1 MISDE
6 GPQTGT
12 AGGILLHRLLAAH
25 PPEGLRVIAR
35 CVPTIGD
42 PLPGVHY
49 AQLLTP
55 WAAFERSRFNRLKRS
70 MRALG
75 LVPGVPQATL
85 DRLVGDFSPDLVLC
99 VMQHASYYDAAWSF
113 ARCRNLP
120 LVVIVHDINDGF
132 EPVLPWARAAA
143 PPRDGR
149 FYRFARCRL
158 CVSPEMAGLCESFYG
173 ARGDVLYP
181 NRSPDL
187 APRAYDDSASL
198 RTPGTLTLGFAGNLG
213 YGYGTE
219 ILRLLPALRE
229 AGARVVIYSRRPA
242 GPYAALAEAPDVC
255 DWRGFVPSAQAWS
268 AIQRDCDAVWLP
280 YPNPAGS
287 MEQLFRYHFPSKLPE
302 YLALGMPVLVTGP
315 SYATG
320 AKWAIGHPAATV
332 FSPAESLP
340 EFSRLLVR
348 LREQGV
354 LRRALAEA
362 AWSAG
367 EADFSPRKLEADF
380 HSRIEMAARTGLVE
394 QAQEL
399 PPSSLPG

>member
-12 AGGILLHRLLAAH
+12 AGGILLHRLLAGH
-25 PPEGLRVIAR
+25 PPGRLRVIAR
-35 CVPTIGD
+35 YVPTVGD
-42 PLPGVHY
+42 PLAGVHY
-49 AQLLTP
+49 ARLLTP
-55 WAAFERSRFNRLKRS
+55 WAALERSRFNRLKRS
-70 MRALG
+70 LRALG
-75 LVPGVPQATL
+75 LVPDVPRETL

-99 VMQHASYYDAAWSF
+99 VMQHASYYDAAWSY
-113 ARCRNLP
+113 ARRRNLP

-143 PPRDGR
+143 RRRDGR

-158 CVSPEMAGLCESFYG
+158 CVSPEMAGLCEGLYG

-187 APRAYDDSASL
+187 APRRYDDSASL
-198 RTPGTLTLGFAGNLG
+198 RTPGTLTLGFVGNLG

-229 AGARVVIYSRRPA
+229 AGARVVIYGRRPA
-242 GPYAALAEAPDVC
+242 GPYAALAEATDVC
-255 DWRGFVPSAQAWS
+255 DWRGFVPSAEAW
-268 AIQRDCDAVWLP
+268 AAVQRDCDAVWLP
-280 YPNPAGS
+280 YPNPAGG

-315 SYATG
+315 AYATG
-320 AKWAIGHPAATV
+320 AKWAIAHPAAAV
-332 FSPAESLP
+332 FSPAESP
-340 EFSRLLVR
+340 TEFSGLLMG
-348 LREQGV
+348 LREQGA

-367 EADFSPRKLEADF
+367 EADFSPRKLEAEF
-380 HSRIEMAARTGLVE
+380 RSHIEAAARTG
-394 QAQEL
+394 QPAGPAQD
-399 PPSSLPG
+399 PPAARSR